1 MAVSAPVIQDNHALR
16 DTRIPGRENA
26 MTVRD
31 KVMTVRDKA
40 TVVRDKATVVR
51 DKAAHTNAVPVR
63 PTTILMQNTA

>member
-40 TVVRDKATVVR
+40 TVVRDKAV
-51 DKAAHTNAVPVR
+51 HTNAVPVR

>member
-1 MAVSAPVIQDNHALR
+1 MAVSAPVVQDNHDLR

-40 TVVRDKATVVR
+40 TVVRDKA
-51 DKAAHTNAVPVR
+51 AHTNAVPVR

>member
-40 TVVRDKATVVR
+40 TVVRDKAE
-51 DKAAHTNAVPVR
+51 HTNAVPVR

>member
-1 MAVSAPVIQDNHALR
+1 MAVSAPVIQDNHTLR

-40 TVVRDKATVVR
+40 TVVRDKA
-51 DKAAHTNAVPVR
+51 AHTNAVPVR

>member
-1 MAVSAPVIQDNHALR
+1 MAVSAPVVQDNHALR

-31 KVMTVRDKA
+31 KVMTVRGKA
-40 TVVRDKATVVR
+40 IVVR

>member
-40 TVVRDKATVVR
+40 TVVRDKA
-51 DKAAHTNAVPVR
+51 AHTNDVPVR

>member
-40 TVVRDKATVVR
+40 TVVRDKA
-51 DKAAHTNAVPVR
+51 AHTNAVPVR

>member
-1 MAVSAPVIQDNHALR
+1 VAVSAPVVQDNHALR

-40 TVVRDKATVVR
+40 TVVRDKA
-51 DKAAHTNAVPVR
+51 AHTNAVPVR

>member
-1 MAVSAPVIQDNHALR
+1 MAVSAPVVQDNHALR

-31 KVMTVRDKA
+31 KVMS
-40 TVVRDKATVVR
+40 VRDKATVVR

>member
-40 TVVRDKATVVR
+40 TVVRDKAE
-51 DKAAHTNAVPVR
+51 HTTAVPVQ

>member
-16 DTRIPGRENA
+16 DTRIPGKENA
-26 MTVRD
+26 TTVRD
-31 KVMTVRDKA
+31 KVMT
-40 TVVRDKATVVR
+40 VRDKATVVR

>member
-1 MAVSAPVIQDNHALR
+1 MAVSAPVVQDNHALR

-31 KVMTVRDKA
+31 K
-40 TVVRDKATVVR
+40 ATVVR
-51 DKAAHTNAVPVR
+51 DKAAHTNAVRVR

>member
-1 MAVSAPVIQDNHALR
+1 MAVSAPVVQDNHALR

-40 TVVRDKATVVR
+40 TVVRDKA
-51 DKAAHTNAVPVR
+51 AHTNAVPVR

>member
-1 MAVSAPVIQDNHALR
+1 MAVSAPVVQDNHALR

-31 KVMTVRDKA
+31 KA
-40 TVVRDKATVVR
+40 TTVRDKATVVR